1 MRIKLLLLAA
11 VLLVSGCA
19 TMGPPQFNVAISSL
33 ASPRAATEK
42 TYILLPGNKG
52 VTWNDLQFQEYAVYV
67 MRVLAAHGFV
77 PVKTLQKADL
87 EKADVAII
95 LFYGIGDPE
104 THQYSYSL
112 PVFGQTGI
120 ASSNT
125 YGTVSSY
132 GGSASY
138 SGTTTYTPS
147 YGVTGYTTQTGSYTD
162 YLRYARITAYDYQ
175 KFLKT
180 KEQVE
185 LWKTTITSVGSSGD
199 LRQVFPIMIAAASPY
214 IASNTGKVVDVSL
227 HEADPIVKAV
237 KGEPEGK
244 SKGTEP

>member
-1 MRIKLLLLAA
+1 MRIKLVLLAA

-19 TMGPPQFNVAISSL
+19 TMGPPQFNVAVNSL
-33 ASPRAATEK
+33 ASPAAATEK
-42 TYILLPGNKG
+42 TYILLPGNKD
-52 VTWNDLQFQEYAVYV
+52 VTWNDLQFQEYAGYL

-77 PVKTLQKADL
+77 PVKSA
-87 EKADVAII
+87 EKADVAIV

-112 PVFGQTGI
+112 PVFGQTGV

-125 YGTVSSY
+125 YGTISSY

-147 YGVTGYTTQTGSYTD
+147 YGVTGYTSQTGSYTT
-162 YLRYARITAYDYQ
+162 YFRYAKIAAYDYQ
-175 KFLKT
+175 KYLQT

-185 LWKTTITSVGSSGD
+185 LWKTTITSIGSSGD
-199 LRQVFPIMIAAASPY
+199 LRQVFPILIAAASPY
-214 IASNTGKVVDVSL
+214 IASNTGKQVHVSL
-227 HEADPIVKAV
+227 YEADPVVKAV
-237 KGEPEGK
+237 KGEPDSK
-244 SKGTEP
+244 SGGTEP